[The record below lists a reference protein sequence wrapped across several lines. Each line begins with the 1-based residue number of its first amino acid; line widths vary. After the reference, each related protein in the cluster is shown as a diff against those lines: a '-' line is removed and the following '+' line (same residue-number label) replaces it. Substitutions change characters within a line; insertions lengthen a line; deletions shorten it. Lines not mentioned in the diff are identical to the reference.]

1 MTRVGGVG
9 RGHSCDGMDALG
21 ELIDR
26 GDLDE
31 LIRLVDRLADAHEWA
46 ELLELA
52 ARCRRAHE
60 RGRQLWPAAE
70 HAWYRVALGGPAA
83 LACRAV
89 TDADGRFGIGPL
101 TEVIASTHDWWS
113 LAPHL
118 EAGPL
123 ATTIAHER
131 VIRGDDLSA
140 EQTRH
145 PSIDLPLVLQSWEPA
160 YPVATYSDYSLEPG
174 SPPSVGS
181 LALLDIG
188 GAVPVVAADDPGV
201 DALLDVV
208 RSWTSQSNGHARAV
222 AVEGGGGDAIGAL
235 GARRA
240 RAVAISPADAL
251 ATMAWCAASGGAK
264 GRRRGMA
271 AGRFDAWW
279 AAAALAALDWPPD
292 PDELGDAIA
301 ALRWCIWDRDEP
313 ATGWDLRLAIEDPDA
328 EMAWA
333 IDAVDHA

>member
-1 MTRVGGVG
+1 
-9 RGHSCDGMDALG
+9 MDALG

-31 LIRLVDRLADAHEWA
+31 LIRLIDRRADAHEWA

-89 TDADGRFGIGPL
+89 TDADGRFGLGPL

-113 LAPHL
+113 LSALL
-118 EAGPL
+118 EPGPL
-123 ATTIAHER
+123 SATIAHER

-140 EQTRH
+140 EQSRH
-145 PSIDLPLVLQSWEPA
+145 SSIDLPLVLQSWEPA
-160 YPVATYSDYSLEPG
+160 YPLATYSDYSLDAG
-174 SPPSVGS
+174 SPPAVNG
-181 LALLDIG
+181 LVPLD
-188 GAVPVVAADDPGV
+188 VPGTAATPVDDPGV

-208 RSWTSQSNGHARAV
+208 RSWTSQSNGRARAV
-222 AVEGGGGDAIGAL
+222 AVEGDRGDAIGAV

-240 RAVAISPADAL
+240 RAVAISAADAL
-251 ATMAWCAASGGAK
+251 AMMAWCAASGGAN

-292 PDELGDAIA
+292 PHELGDALA
-301 ALRWCIWDRDEP
+301 VLRWYVWERDEP
-313 ATGWDLRLAIEDPDA
+313 ATGWQLRLAIEDPDA
-328 EMAWA
+328 GLAWA
-333 IDAVDHA
+333 IDAMDHA